1 MLSDLEKFEAFLS
14 SLSRVSGLR
23 FEIRDK
29 SGGVVVS
36 STPGAQ
42 DPNPME
48 VQALSARIVESAP
61 VKGPP
66 SVCGVPIRHGDKV
79 VGSLIAYGHGPTGE
93 SPLGGSRPDREASSE
108 EMEAFLEHTAGL
120 IAENSSYQKEVEDI
134 TEELSQSFEDLHLYA
149 RIGTQIKTL
158 KFSDAMLKSLMEE
171 IMDSMRSDL
180 AFAELPERR
189 MHNVRI
195 VKPYLAGNIAD
206 PNGLVERLLESIPV
220 ATPSLQENY
229 FILNHSEEQA
239 VFRRLYP
246 EPYRFLA
253 VKIVH
258 DRQEYGWL
266 GLFSLNLREIFRQ
279 SELRL
284 LTSMAEQVAAIIAN
298 TDLYQDME
306 RFVVNMVKSL
316 VHAIEAKDV
325 YTRGHSER
333 VNLYCMMMAE
343 QLGLAEKE
351 QETLHWASILHDVGK
366 IGIPEQI
373 LNKPGS
379 LTEGEFRSIQDHPT
393 KGHNIL
399 TPIEQLSGSLPGIL
413 HHHERYDGKGY
424 PHGLRGEE
432 IPLTARIIAVAD
444 TFDAI
449 TSTRAY
455 RPEKSFQEALEIIE
469 EVSGSQLDP
478 DVVELFMRLVVKEME
493 TDRDETPPRTGT
505 LG

>member
-1 MLSDLEKFEAFLS
+1 M
-14 SLSRVSGLR
+14 
-23 FEIRDK
+23 
-29 SGGVVVS
+29 
-36 STPGAQ
+36 
-42 DPNPME
+42 
-48 VQALSARIVESAP
+48 
-61 VKGPP
+61 
-66 SVCGVPIRHGDKV
+66 CGVPIRHGDKV
-79 VGSLIAYGHGPTGE
+79 VGSLIAYGQGPSGE
-93 SPLGGSRPDREASSE
+93 SSPVGSHPDRESSPE
-108 EMEAFLEHTAGL
+108 EMEAFLKHTAGL
-120 IAENSSYQKEVEDI
+120 IVENSSYQKEVEDI

-158 KFSDAMLKSLMEE
+158 KFSDAMLKNLMEE

-180 AFAELPERR
+180 AFAELPERK
-189 MHNVRI
+189 MHNVRV
-195 VKPYLAGNIAD
+195 VKPYLAGRIAD
-206 PNGLVERLLESIPV
+206 PDGLVDRLVESIP
-220 ATPSLQENY
+220 ADAPSLQENY

-258 DRQEYGWL
+258 DDQEYGWL
-266 GLFSLNLREIFRQ
+266 GLFSLNLRKIFRQ

-343 QLGLAEKE
+343 QLGLAKQE

-373 LNKPGS
+373 LNKPGK

-393 KGHNIL
+393 KGYNIL
-399 TPIEQLSGSLPGIL
+399 TPIEQLSESLSGIL

-424 PHGLRGEE
+424 PRGLKGEE
-432 IPLTARIIAVAD
+432 IPLAARIIAVAD

-455 RPEKSFQEALEIIE
+455 RPEKPFQEALEIIE

-478 DVVELFMRLVVKEME
+478 NLVEMFMRLVVEEME
-493 TDRDETPPRTGT
+493 TDPAETPPRTGT